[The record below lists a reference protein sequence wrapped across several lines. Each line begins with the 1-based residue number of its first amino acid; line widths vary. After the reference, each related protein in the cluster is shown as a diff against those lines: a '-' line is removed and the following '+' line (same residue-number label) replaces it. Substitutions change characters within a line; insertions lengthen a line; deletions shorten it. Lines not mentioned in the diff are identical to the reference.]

1 MGIDLPCP
9 AFPNLT
15 ADNHTVTSDP
25 TDRYNCIGWAA
36 GDDRNWWWPVGYT
49 KRGYWPD
56 GVAREETIQA
66 FVAAFAALGYTPCPG
81 GAVEPGYEK
90 VALYALDGAPTH
102 AARQLPGGRWTSK
115 LGNSFDIDHDFDA
128 LDGPVYG
135 AVVLFLR
142 RPAAG
147 P

>member
-15 ADNHTVTSDP
+15 ATNYSVTSDP

-36 GDDRNWWWPVGYT
+36 GDDRNWWWPVGIT

-56 GVAREETIQA
+56 GVPREETVEA
-66 FVAAFAALGYTPCPG
+66 FVAAFATVGFEPCPDRS
-81 GAVEPGYEK
+81 VDQGYEK
-90 VALYALDGAPTH
+90 VAIYTLDGIPTH
-102 AARQLPGGRWTSK
+102 AARQLPDGRWTSK
-115 LGNSFDIDHDFDA
+115 LGKSFDIDHDLDT

-135 AVVLFLR
+135 SPALFLR
-142 RPAAG
+142 RTR
-147 P
+147 